1 MPVRAAHRAP
11 GALPRFDW
19 ASMAALVLV
28 TTCVYI
34 IMRNGCGAWQHVWS
48 TTAL

>member
-1 MPVRAAHRAP
+1 MSIRAAHRAP

-19 ASMAALVLV
+19 ASMPALVLL
-28 TTCVYI
+28 TTCVCI
-34 IMRNGCGAWQHVWS
+34 IVRDDCGAWQHVWS